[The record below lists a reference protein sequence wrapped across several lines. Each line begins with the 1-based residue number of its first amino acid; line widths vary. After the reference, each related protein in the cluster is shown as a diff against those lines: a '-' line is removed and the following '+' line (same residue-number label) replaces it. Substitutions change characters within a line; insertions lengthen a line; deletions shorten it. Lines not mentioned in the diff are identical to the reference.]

1 MDREKFVRGG
11 ISTSQEMCLNYLF
24 YYPRMVNATSYC
36 NSVQTKPVHDFIEK
50 HFPSLNL
57 TSEWSNPLIG
67 RNVKWTNEMVADLRR
82 GYNQAKS
89 FISTCLLERFTN
101 YTLPVPE
108 ITHPQPQPK
117 SDCPERTT
125 PVESNSFLV
134 AASRTVVLSLLTSYL
149 MFL

>member
-1 MDREKFVRGG
+1 
-11 ISTSQEMCLNYLF
+11 
-24 YYPRMVNATSYC
+24 
-36 NSVQTKPVHDFIEK
+36 
-50 HFPSLNL
+50 L

-89 FISTCLLERFTN
+89 FISTCLLERSTN